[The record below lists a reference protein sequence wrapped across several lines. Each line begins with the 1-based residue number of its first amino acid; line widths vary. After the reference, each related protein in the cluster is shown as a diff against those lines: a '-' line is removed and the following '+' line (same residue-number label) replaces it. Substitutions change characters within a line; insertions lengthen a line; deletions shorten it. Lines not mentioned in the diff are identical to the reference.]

1 MSHYPFPS
9 YTYLIIGRGKI
20 LETKT
25 ITPAF
30 DDSDDSEY
38 IHRFSFLPNF
48 DYAPKATVIVYCVRN
63 ELIVSTSLYV
73 ELYDD
78 FKNFIDLN
86 VSSDKAKPGDVVDVK
101 VTSNSKSYIGL
112 LGIDQSVLLL
122 RGGNDLARDE
132 IWNELEM
139 FHSNVKIRSHCH
151 GQKKK
156 KTMPFYHNEWNDFA
170 VSSFF
175 KQIPC
180 ETIFFHVYYTFVKK

>member
-1 MSHYPFPS
+1 M
-9 YTYLIIGRGKI
+9 IVGRGKI

-25 ITPAF
+25 IAPAF
-30 DDSDDSEY
+30 DDSDNSEY
-38 IHRFSFLPNF
+38 IHRFTFLPNF
-48 DYAPKATVIVYCVRN
+48 NYAPMATVIVYCVRN
-63 ELIVSTSLYV
+63 ELIVSTSLSV

-101 VTSNSKSYIGL
+101 VTSNPKSYIGL
-112 LGIDQSVLLL
+112 LGIDQSILLI

-139 FHSNVKIRSHCH
+139 FHSNVKIRSYCH
-151 GQKKK
+151 DQKKK
-156 KTMPFYHNEWNDFA
+156 KTMPFYHNEWKDFA

-175 KQIPC
+175 KQILC
-180 ETIFFHVYYTFVKK
+180 EK